1 MSVTIVT
8 EKDIRAELITRI
20 RETQRLVAGLRETLS
35 VALALLAEKDR
46 PARAYRIKPLS
57 LGGAAPGIDLDR
69 SLRLADALDDE
80 AQARKLE
87 LRK

>member
-1 MSVTIVT
+1 M
-8 EKDIRAELITRI
+8 IRTTMTLEP
-20 RETQRLVAGLRETLS
+20 EVAD
-35 VALALLAEKDR
+35 ALARRARRTGQPFRRNVNEIIRLGLLAEKSR
-46 PARAYRIKPLS
+46 PPRPYRIKPLS
-57 LGGAAPGIDLDR
+57 LGGAAPGVDLDR

>member
-1 MSVTIVT
+1 MTLEPDVAEALKRRAKRNGQPFRRNVN
-8 EKDIRAELITRI
+8 EVIRL
-20 RETQRLVAGLRETLS
+20 G
-35 VALALLAEKDR
+35 LLAERSR
-46 PARAYRIKPLS
+46 PARPYRIKPLS

-80 AQARKLE
+80 AQSRKLE

>member
-1 MSVTIVT
+1 M
-8 EKDIRAELITRI
+8 IRTTMTLEPDVAEALKRRARRTGQPFGRNVNEVI
-20 RETQRLVAGLRETLS
+20 RLGLR
-35 VALALLAEKDR
+35 AEKDR

-69 SLRLADALDDE
+69 SLRLAEALEDE